1 MDLIIVGPIL
11 DLIDFKILLSKIKP
25 ALCKNV
31 CSNGSKRGGPFSY
44 ETLQTSYF
52 FLSLWKRKWTK
63 ELSNQFW
70 GPKYCK

>member
-11 DLIDFKILLSKIKP
+11 DLIDFKILQCKIKP

-52 FLSLWKRKWTK
+52 FLSVKTEVDKRTQQPI
-63 ELSNQFW
+63 LGS
-70 GPKYCK
+70 